1 MKKLL
6 LLVAF
11 ALCCATTILAQN
23 NNKISYQAVVRD
35 AQNKLVANQPV
46 TVTVS
51 IFNGNTTPA
60 AYSETQTAT
69 TNLNGLISL
78 LIGPDGSDFGWNS
91 IEWNN
96 AHVETTVKLNGNT
109 LGTLEMPFTAV
120 PYAMYA
126 EYADSVNVN
135 VIANYLTSH
144 YIPSGSVETVQSDW
158 KQTNPQAADY
168 IKNKPTKLTDFT
180 NDGNFVQDA
189 NYTHID
195 NNYTNDEKTKLAGI
209 EAGAEVN
216 VKSNWTETDQNSDAF
231 ILNKPENLVQDNSYV
246 HTDNNYTA
254 AEKTKLA
261 GIETGA
267 EVNVKSNWTETDQN
281 SDAFILNKPENLVQD
296 NSYVHTDNNYTAAEK
311 TKLEGIEA
319 EAEKNVQSNWSETDQ
334 NSDAFILNKPENL
347 VQDNS
352 YVHTDNNYTAAEKT
366 KLEGIEA
373 EAEKNVQ
380 SNWSETDQNSDAF
393 ILNKP
398 ENLVQDNSYVH
409 TDNNYTAAEK
419 TKLEGI
425 EAEAE
430 KNVQSNW
437 SETDQNSDAFILNK
451 PENLA
456 YTDADNAFSG
466 SNTFT
471 GNNTFGGDNTTTTF
485 NGAVNFSGAV
495 NASSVSFT
503 CGTTTSDLCTLL
515 NGLQN
520 TISNLQSEI
529 NTLKNDKARIDS
541 LANVTDSLAN
551 VTKNMPMMGQ
561 ETFTLTAER
570 ASSGEF
576 QLQHA
581 PKTSYIYRMYING
594 VMVGGSNTGVLTL
607 KENTTD
613 TLKYDAS
620 KNGNTSLEEGFK
632 VTIVYWYLPEESTS
646 VIPSGN

>member
-398 ENLVQDNSYVH
+398 ENL
-409 TDNNYTAAEK
+409 
-419 TKLEGI
+419 
-425 EAEAE
+425 
-430 KNVQSNW
+430 
-437 SETDQNSDAFILNK
+437 
-451 PENLA
+451 A

>member
-347 VQDNS
+347 
-352 YVHTDNNYTAAEKT
+352 
-366 KLEGIEA
+366 
-373 EAEKNVQ
+373 
-380 SNWSETDQNSDAF
+380 
-393 ILNKP
+393 
-398 ENLVQDNSYVH
+398 
-409 TDNNYTAAEK
+409 
-419 TKLEGI
+419 
-425 EAEAE
+425 
-430 KNVQSNW
+430 
-437 SETDQNSDAFILNK
+437 
-451 PENLA
+451 A

>member
-209 EAGAEVN
+209 EAGAEEN

-231 ILNKPENLVQDNSYV
+231 ILNKPENLVQDNNYV
-246 HTDNNYTA
+246 HTDNNYT
-254 AEKTKLA
+254 T
-261 GIETGA
+261 
-267 EVNVKSNWTETDQN
+267 
-281 SDAFILNKPENLVQD
+281 
-296 NSYVHTDNNYTAAEK
+296 
-311 TKLEGIEA
+311 
-319 EAEKNVQSNWSETDQ
+319 
-334 NSDAFILNKPENL
+334 
-347 VQDNS
+347 
-352 YVHTDNNYTAAEKT
+352 
-366 KLEGIEA
+366 
-373 EAEKNVQ
+373 
-380 SNWSETDQNSDAF
+380 
-393 ILNKP
+393 
-398 ENLVQDNSYVH
+398 
-409 TDNNYTAAEK
+409 AEK